1 MDRYTLILVADERSP
16 VRRFQIPKVYVMRAA
31 YGLAAVALL
40 FTVATWDYWRVRADN
55 AELAD
60 LRIEAAE
67 QREQIARFER
77 TLASANQEL
86 DRVRELERKVRIIA
100 NLPGASNV
108 GGDDVTDLV
117 PAAEQGQPT
126 HPILPVGVPV
136 DPNAP
141 HPGGQGGGDES
152 ISDIFSAAD
161 EAMLRQRAL
170 SSDGAQHVHQL
181 GGVAVQLTGVAEGR
195 ASSLDELLVQLED
208 KRVRLESMPSVW
220 PARGW
225 LTSRFG
231 PRVSPFTGRSQHHAG
246 LDIAAAKGTQIVAP
260 ARGRVAYVGRKGP
273 LGNALVIDHGFGV
286 RTLYGHND
294 DIVVKVG
301 ETVDRGQLVATMGT
315 SGRSTG
321 PHLHYVVEVN
331 GKPRDPLDY
340 IFD

>member
-16 VRRFQIPKVYVMRAA
+16 VRRFQIPKTWVPRAI
-31 YGLAAVALL
+31 YGVAAALL
-40 FTVATWDYWRVRADN
+40 VFMLATWDYWRVRADN
-55 AELAD
+55 AELAG

-67 QREQIARFER
+67 QREQIQRFER

-108 GGDDVTDLV
+108 GGDEVTELV
-117 PAAEQGQPT
+117 PETPEGQPT
-126 HPILPVGVPV
+126 HPILPAGVPI
-136 DPNAP
+136 DPNAVP
-141 HPGGQGGGDES
+141 STGQGGGSES
-152 ISDIFSAAD
+152 IDDVFSSAD
-161 EAMLRQRAL
+161 DATLRQRAL
-170 SSDGAQHVHQL
+170 SSDGAQHVHRL
-181 GGVAVQLTGVAEGR
+181 GGVAVQLASVAETR
-195 ASSLDELLVQLED
+195 ASSLDELIVQLED

-246 LDIAAAKGTQIVAP
+246 VDIAGAKGTRIVAP

-294 DIVVKVG
+294 EIMVKVG
-301 ETVDRGQLVATMGT
+301 ETVDRGQVVAAMGT

-331 GKPRDPLDY
+331 GKARDPLDY

>member
-1 MDRYTLILVADERSP
+1 MDRYTLILVSDERSP

-31 YGLAAVALL
+31 YGVAAAALVFL
-40 FTVATWDYWRVRADN
+40 VATWDYWRVRSDN

-67 QREQIARFER
+67 QREQIQRFER
-77 TLASANQEL
+77 TLASANEEL

-100 NLPGASNV
+100 NLPGAANV
-108 GGDDVTDLV
+108 GGEGVTELA
-117 PAAEQGQPT
+117 PLPEAHEGQ
-126 HPILPVGVPV
+126 PILPVGVPV

-141 HPGGQGGGDES
+141 VPTGQGGGRPLDATGSPIDAE
-152 ISDIFSAAD
+152 
-161 EAMLRQRAL
+161 MLRQQAL
-170 SSDGAQHVHQL
+170 STDGAQHVHRL
-181 GGVAVQLTGVAEGR
+181 GAVAVQLAGVAGTR
-195 ASSLDELLVQLED
+195 ATSLDELLEQLED
-208 KRVRLESMPSVW
+208 KRVRLESMPSIW

-231 PRVSPFTGRSQHHAG
+231 PRVSPFTGRSQMHAG
-246 LDIAAAKGTQIVAP
+246 LDIAAARGTKITAP

-273 LGNALVIDHGFGV
+273 MGNALILDHGFGV
-286 RTLYGHND
+286 RTMYGHND
-294 DIVVKVG
+294 KIHVKVG
-301 ETVDRGQLVATMGT
+301 QTVERGELVADMGS

-331 GKPRDPLDY
+331 GKPRDPMNY